1 MTSAQLLEEIEKDDE
16 KRADLK
22 RCVMEMEMQVESSLS
37 RKHFAKMR
45 APSWANLLNET
56 GLEDRVN
63 LGVFWPR
70 QVWLANEPTKSFP
83 EALKQKYKGIVGV
96 WRDKKHGEPPNSIS
110 SFQVEAMK
118 TQYVKQL
125 ASSSTNMKGT
135 VREIAK
141 ELGASLT
148 GFKAELKTDA
158 EGESSVAFVD
168 AGALDINKAIQK
180 KRALKEQGSTS
191 DEDWHACMPQHSVQ
205 KAEKKKRES
214 NSSEGSSG
222 SSRRRAQTNKSR
234 KKEDRPRGR
243 REQEKKENKE
253 LDKPRRAPKPNKKSP
268 SQSHGK
274 RSWHIRGEG
283 RESYSIGAEP
293 RHLPVP
299 RSPST
304 NSTCVG
310 LVRNVAG
317 SPRTPHPEAEAA
329 LGKARAQAGGQL
341 GRETHGQQLGSLERR
356 RRQRRADDSCRKRER
371 SLRSIDKRSQFD

>member
-1 MTSAQLLEEIEKDDE
+1 MKRKLSLLPPAPARSPLVARPSKRLKQWLPSVLNESEGKEDADSTQGNSSAAIAASYTGTERGAQSVAGETVNDHKQVCKMCLRNDKEENPMPTKFPGPRLQFPQDRLMRCRGCIMWLRSDCANMTSAQLLEEIEKDDE

-135 VREIAK
+135 VREVAK

-243 REQEKKENKE
+243 REQ
-253 LDKPRRAPKPNKKSP
+253 
-268 SQSHGK
+268 
-274 RSWHIRGEG
+274 
-283 RESYSIGAEP
+283 
-293 RHLPVP
+293 
-299 RSPST
+299 
-304 NSTCVG
+304 
-310 LVRNVAG
+310 
-317 SPRTPHPEAEAA
+317 
-329 LGKARAQAGGQL
+329 
-341 GRETHGQQLGSLERR
+341 
-356 RRQRRADDSCRKRER
+356 
-371 SLRSIDKRSQFD
+371 